1 MTPESHRKIC
11 DLYHSASEHATAER
25 TAFLDEACGGDE
37 ALRREVESLLA
48 ARDRAGDY
56 FATPA
61 MDVAAGL
68 LADENYQSLAGQSL
82 SHYQV
87 LSLIGAG
94 GMGEVYLAEDT
105 RLRRKVALKLL
116 PAELTTNRDRL
127 RRFKQEAQAAAAL
140 NQPTITTLRST
151 GRLHGLRTS

>member
-11 DLYHSASEHATAER
+11 DLYHSASELATAER

-94 GMGEVYLAEDT
+94 GMGEVTWPKT
-105 RLRRKVALKLL
+105 RGSGVRSRSNCCRGGPHKTQTARAVSSARRAPRQVS
-116 PAELTTNRDRL
+116 TT
-127 RRFKQEAQAAAAL
+127 
-140 NQPTITTLRST
+140 
-151 GRLHGLRTS
+151 RTSSRSSRSGR